1 MVSYIKVIMEEKKTK
16 KMTKAEAFE
25 WLNNKK
31 LTAKDDVYVNVLF
44 KLFECGIE
52 WVVGGQS
59 FTYYG
64 SDFLIIE
71 GGKLF
76 HCGHDGEVYWRSHH
90 FEEISVDDILSIEIV
105 EEKYELEFNYD
116 KVVELAKPLMHYLN
130 EVGCLD
136 GIRVSQLGIIHEPMS
151 TLIFDNGIGE

>member
-1 MVSYIKVIMEEKKTK
+1 MEKKTKKTK

-76 HCGHDGEVYWRSHH
+76 HCGNDGEGYWRSHH
-90 FEEISVDDILSIEIV
+90 FEEVSVDDILSIKIV
-105 EEKYELEFNYD
+105 EEKSGDTENINIELEKWIEIVRNKFCRHGWSF
-116 KVVELAKPLMHYLN
+116 VISAS
-130 EVGCLD
+130 GFA
-136 GIRVSQLGIIHEPMS
+136 
-151 TLIFDNGIGE
+151 LITGDLIEEKRIKE

>member
-1 MVSYIKVIMEEKKTK
+1 MEENKK

-44 KLFECGIE
+44 KLFKCGIE
-52 WVVGGQS
+52 WAVGGQS

-76 HCGHDGEVYWRSHH
+76 HCGCDGEDYWRSHH
-90 FEEISVDDILSIEIV
+90 FEEVSVEDILSLEIV
-105 EEKYELEFNYD
+105 DDDKKPKEEDELDEISRLGAQIANILLHMKGHHRHVIITETTVSLYD
-116 KVVELAKPLMHYLN
+116 EGMRLFHSDP
-130 EVGCLD
+130 
-136 GIRVSQLGIIHEPMS
+136 
-151 TLIFDNGIGE
+151 F